1 MEDQRLQ
8 VVHSTIKGMDE
19 DAVYDLYLQDM
30 SLEEEDMRLQFKH
43 LGITL

>member
-19 DAVYDLYLQDM
+19 DAIYDLYLQDM

-43 LGITL
+43 LRIMV

>member
-8 VVHSTIKGMDE
+8 IVDSTIKSMGE

-43 LGITL
+43 LRIMV